1 MKINK
6 KLREIEIKNCA
17 YHYFDDIIDFNDID
31 PKSIKLYKKSS
42 KDILIY

>member
-1 MKINK
+1 MTSNK
-6 KLREIEIKNCA
+6 NLREIDIKNCT
-17 YHYFDDIIDFNDID
+17 YHYFDDIINFNDID